1 MPIWQPRR
9 CAVHGGDARSLCGER
24 LRAAGHMTVTPAIYR
39 VHHIERLPLRTPYPA
54 QVARVQYLKRRLPR
68 EATLVIDDG
77 GSRGVGDMFVDAG
90 LDPIRVSIV
99 HGMDVHW
106 KDRRVT
112 VPKSTLV
119 SMLVARLHSGE
130 LAVHESLKDWP
141 VLRRELLN
149 FRPETTRT
157 GVETWNARSGEH
169 DDLVLSLAMAIWY
182 FGNPEKW
189 AGLLRYY
196 ALEAG
201 LAGGS
206 QWVLSMD
213 IGQSVDPSAIT
224 IVEKVEHPSQ
234 ADMREEFRLQ
244 AVGRL

>member
-1 MPIWQPRR
+1 MI
-9 CAVHGGDARSLCGER
+9 
-24 LRAAGHMTVTPAIYR
+24 TPALYR

-68 EATLVIDDG
+68 DAALVIDDG

-99 HGMDVHW
+99 HGLDVHW
-106 KDRRVT
+106 KDRHVT
-112 VPKSTLV
+112 VPKATLV
-119 SMLVARLHSGE
+119 SMLVARLHCGE

-169 DDLVLSLAMAIWY
+169 DDCVLSLSMAIWY
-182 FGNPEKW
+182 LGNPEPW
-189 AGLLRYY
+189 SGLLRYY
-196 ALEAG
+196 EMETG
-201 LAGGS
+201 RAGGS
-206 QWVLSMD
+206 RWALSMD
-213 IGQSVDPSAIT
+213 IGQSIDPSAIT
-224 IVEKVEHPSQ
+224 IVEKVEYPSPT
-234 ADMREEFRLQ
+234 DMRDEFPLQ
-244 AVGRL
+244 TVGA

>member
-1 MPIWQPRR
+1 
-9 CAVHGGDARSLCGER
+9 
-24 LRAAGHMTVTPAIYR
+24 MTATPAIYR
-39 VHHIERLPLRTPYPA
+39 VHLIERLPLRTPYPG
-54 QVARVQYLKRRLPR
+54 QVARVKYLKSRLPR
-68 EATLVIDDG
+68 DATLVIDDG

-99 HGMDVHW
+99 HGLDTHW
-106 KDRRVT
+106 HDRRAS
-112 VPKSTLV
+112 VPKATLV

-169 DDLVLSLAMAIWY
+169 DDCVLSLSMAIWY
-182 FGNPEKW
+182 LTTGEPW
-189 AGLLRYY
+189 SGLMRFY
-196 ALEAG
+196 ALQAG
-201 LAGGS
+201 AAGGS

-213 IGQSVDPSAIT
+213 IGQAVDPSAIT
-224 IVEKVEHPSQ
+224 IVERIERAAPS
-234 ADMREEFRLQ
+234 DVGDEFRLQ
-244 AVGRL
+244 SAQ

>member
-1 MPIWQPRR
+1 MI
-9 CAVHGGDARSLCGER
+9 
-24 LRAAGHMTVTPAIYR
+24 TPAIYR

-54 QVARVQYLKRRLPR
+54 QVARVQYLKSRLPR
-68 EATLVIDDG
+68 DAQLVIDDG

-99 HGMDVHW
+99 HGLDVHW
-106 KDRRVT
+106 RDRRVT
-112 VPKSTLV
+112 VPKATLV

-130 LAVHESLKDWP
+130 LAVHESLRDWP

-169 DDLVLSLAMAIWY
+169 DDCVLSLAMAIWY
-182 FGNPEKW
+182 LGNPEPW
-189 AGLLRYY
+189 AGLIRYY
-196 ALEAG
+196 ALAAG
-201 LAGGS
+201 SAGRS

-213 IGQSVDPSAIT
+213 IGQSIDPSAIT
-224 IVEKVEHPSQ
+224 IVEKVERPSE
-234 ADMREEFRLQ
+234 ADVRDEFRLQ
-244 AVGRL
+244 SAVEAPPAS

>member
-1 MPIWQPRR
+1 M
-9 CAVHGGDARSLCGER
+9 
-24 LRAAGHMTVTPAIYR
+24 MTATPAIYR

-54 QVARVQYLKRRLPR
+54 QVARVKYLKSRLPR
-68 EATLVIDDG
+68 DATLVIDDG
-77 GSRGVGDMFVDAG
+77 GSRGVGDMFTDAG

-99 HGMDVHW
+99 SGMDVHW

-112 VPKSTLV
+112 VPKATLV

-169 DDLVLSLAMAIWY
+169 DDCVLSLAMGIWY
-182 FGNPEKW
+182 LTNGEPW
-189 AGLLRYY
+189 SGLMRFY
-196 ALEAG
+196 ALQAG
-201 LAGGS
+201 AVGGS

-213 IGQSVDPSAIT
+213 IGQSIDPSAIT
-224 IVEKVEHPSQ
+224 IVEKIERPAPS
-234 ADMREEFRLQ
+234 DVGDEFRLQ
-244 AVGRL
+244 SAAQ